1 VAEWLRSGL
10 QNRLLRFNSGR
21 GLQHN
26 LLILKQNPRPQSV
39 PPILPATGAE
49 LAKHRQAVRAQHEA
63 VLAEKREVAGQ
74 LERVNAVAGEMRQL
88 DEIMRRAI
96 MRYAG
101 MLTGLQVLTNACRTC
116 RTCCDRQIRGRKD
129 DRRAF
134 HGNSRR

>member
-49 LAKHRQAVRAQHEA
+49 LAKHRQAVRAQYEA
-63 VLAEKREVAGQ
+63 VLAEKREVAGR
-74 LERVNAVAGEMRQL
+74 LERVNAVAGEMQQL
-88 DEIMRRAI
+88 DENMRRAI
-96 MRYAG
+96 IALCG
-101 MLTGLQVLTNACRTC
+101 HA
-116 RTCCDRQIRGRKD
+116 DR
-129 DRRAF
+129 F
-134 HGNSRR
+134 